1 MGLETPPEAPDLK
14 DRRTTVSHLNEL
26 LDNNRAWAKRRAHD
40 DPEFFA
46 RLTHQQT
53 PEYLWIGCSDSRVPA
68 NEIVG
73 LLPGELFVHRN
84 VANLVVHTD
93 LNCLSVLQYA
103 VDVLRVRHIILCGHY
118 RCGGVTAAVQQR
130 PLGLIDNWL
139 RHLEDIA
146 TKHAPHLPTDESGRI
161 ARLGELNVLEQALN
175 TCRTTIVQDAWR
187 RGQDLRVHGVIYD
200 IADGLLQEIGFGAGR
215 DEDVMPMYE
224 RALEFITQRE
234 TSS

>member
-1 MGLETPPEAPDLK
+1 M
-14 DRRTTVSHLNEL
+14 SHLSDL
-26 LDNNRAWAKRRAHD
+26 LDKNRSWAQRRHRE

-46 RLTHQQT
+46 RLTHQQS

-73 LLPGELFVHRN
+73 LHPGELFVHRN

-103 VDVLRVRHIILCGHY
+103 VDVLKVRHIILCGHY
-118 RCGGVTAAVQQR
+118 RCGGVTAAVQQQ

-146 TKHAPHLPTDESGRI
+146 TKHSSRLPSSEVGRI
-161 ARLGELNVLEQALN
+161 HRLCELNVLEQAIN

-187 RGQDLRVHGVIYD
+187 RGHDLHVHGVIYD
-200 IADGLLQEIGFGAGR
+200 VADGLLQEIGFSPGR
-215 DEDVMPMYE
+215 EEEVLSMYDT
-224 RALEFITQRE
+224 ALTAIVSRPVPA
-234 TSS
+234 